1 MKPDTRTAMKNMIV
15 EIRNLMPFDA
25 PEALVCS
32 DKNSCQGC
40 SLKLLEYLE
49 SELEN
54 WEQML
59 DSGLVPGFKDLQKL
73 EKTSRRIYR
82 TLETNGLV

>member
-1 MKPDTRTAMKNMIV
+1 M
-15 EIRNLMPFDA
+15 F
-25 PEALVCS
+25 
-32 DKNSCQGC
+32 
-40 SLKLLEYLE
+40 LKLLEYLE
-49 SELEN
+49 SELES